1 MHCYLELVSKQYTA
15 EARDLLS
22 QYRHEHEPV
31 SQLTIKLVNYPRSTA
46 TKTRRWDNKN
56 VSYEEEDTCV
66 SHNYDYEEFDHVT
79 NEFDDVPSL
88 SGEEEEEGEE
98 GEEEEEK
105 GEEEVFYLFVFNA
118 TLV

>member
-1 MHCYLELVSKQYTA
+1 M
-15 EARDLLS
+15 
-22 QYRHEHEPV
+22 
-31 SQLTIKLVNYPRSTA
+31 
-46 TKTRRWDNKN
+46 
-56 VSYEEEDTCV
+56 

-98 GEEEEEK
+98 GGEEGEEEEEK